1 MIAAAIVGLATL
13 AGTPAQAQTHDAATL
28 EALLPTAPSQW
39 SAADGDTVEGQGAG
53 IEVAQVSR
61 TYTHAAATTV
71 GLTIISSS
79 TMVMAAKGLAVMF
92 ANPAMLNQMNARS
105 PDTQYTAISQ
115 GGWTGWTVVNGED
128 GESEATGFTDNLLVK
143 IELNRADAET
153 LSMFVGLVPWNRLAA
168 LHR

>member
-1 MIAAAIVGLATL
+1 MIAAAMIGLATL
-13 AGTPAQAQTHDAATL
+13 AGAPALAQTHDAATL
-28 EALLPTAPSQW
+28 AALLPAAPSQW

-61 TYTHAAATTV
+61 TYTGAAGTTV

-79 TMVMAAKGLAVMF
+79 AMVMAAKGLAMMLT
-92 ANPAMLNQMNARS
+92 NPAMLNQMNARS
-105 PDTQYTAISQ
+105 PDTQYAAISQ
-115 GGWTGWTVVNGED
+115 DGWTGWTVVNGED
-128 GESEATGFTDNLLVK
+128 GESEATGFNDNLLVK

-168 LHR
+168 LQQ